1 MSVVIDAP
9 RASALARPALDQGA
23 TPSPQIDR
31 HKAAIEAAR
40 AAGRLAGER
49 LISTPLGS
57 RQRVTVTAVMGS
69 SHS

>member
-9 RASALARPALDQGA
+9 RASALARPELEQGS
-23 TPSPQIDR
+23 TLSPQIDR
-31 HKAAIEAAR
+31 HKSAIEAAR

-49 LISTPLGS
+49 IASTPLSS

-69 SHS
+69 SHG